1 MRAVALERPG
11 LAFWQVFRNAAW
23 SNVEYSFDADRTRHT
38 TMVRG
43 AEGFFPQ
50 VEAFASSVEFAGDFT
65 WSVARFVDAVAPD
78 SYLLRAD
85 WRSTECDAL
94 SLYCRYRRVPDEAS
108 FNSALALAWPMR
120 WTGPAPHVVA
130 AALGVDGPRG
140 LGFRVDDRGRHR
152 VALYFKVDRFVGD
165 FDSASLDHVTAAVGF
180 SSAVAESIR
189 TDLRDLFVSG
199 PVGVIGVDPGGA
211 EGVAGGLKLNP
222 SNISVDRALAFLT
235 AKGADSHRI
244 AEIREIARALRAA
257 SLSYLGIRYDA
268 SGFAGWRTYMSVV
281 PRQYRSPGMPQVLA
295 ADNPLPTLRLP
306 HY

>member
-1 MRAVALERPG
+1 MPAVAPERPS
-11 LAFWQVFRNAAW
+11 LAFWQVFRNEAW
-23 SNVEYSFDADRTRHT
+23 SNVEYRFDADRTGHT

-50 VEAFASSVEFAGDFT
+50 VEAFASSVEFAGDFM
-65 WSVARFVDAVAPD
+65 WSVARFVDVVGPD

-85 WRSTECDAL
+85 WRGPDCDAL
-94 SLYCRYRRVPDEAS
+94 SLYCRYRRVPDETGFDS
-108 FNSALALAWPMR
+108 SLALAWPMR
-120 WTGPAPHVVA
+120 WTGPSPHAVA
-130 AALGVDGPRG
+130 TALGVDGPRG
-140 LGFRVDDRGRHR
+140 LGFRVDDRGRQR

-165 FDSASLDHVTAAVGF
+165 FDSDALDRVTAAVGF

-189 TDLRDLFVSG
+189 ADLRDLFASG
-199 PVGVIGVDPGGA
+199 PVGVIGVDPGRA
-211 EGVAGGLKLNP
+211 EAEAGGLKLNP
-222 SNISVDRALAFLT
+222 ANISVDQALAFLT

-244 AEIREIARALRAA
+244 AEIRDIARALRAA

-268 SGFAGWRTYMSVV
+268 TGFAGWRTYMSVV
-281 PRQYRSPGMPQVLA
+281 PRQYRSPGMPQVFA